1 MPSASAILYTP
12 FDELDDRFTNA
23 HRFGRP
29 RHPERLLLRPNHR
42 ALLLLCPL
50 LPPSPTYNVK
60 TKHLPAEAWQ
70 RILGFAMQAEDG
82 REGLSQVRFLLVCK
96 SFQNLATPLLY
107 STVRIYTLRALE
119 LFANTLITSDAR
131 WDSIRRIPHSTPGRW
146 VQQLS
151 LAQLAPC
158 SPLAL
163 DSILVRVIPVMPFL
177 TTLEL
182 DGRYVLSWRVAGVV
196 PRTLRVL
203 KGVRVR
209 EEVRFEGV
217 KSGGEDDALTGLI
230 RSLSM
235 LEELSV
241 QGPGLDLEEDEEMFE
256 DEEPE
261 NVQLVSAKAVL
272 PRLSRL
278 TLLDCPYTPVYRM
291 LTRASLPA
299 LEDLTLTTTP
309 TVEITPPEP
318 AAGEIAPLPMEAAST
333 FTQPTPTTTFLARHG
348 NTLRRLSLVPTQQWP
363 PAPAPAPDDIL
374 LQSPELRELTLS
386 MPLPARLF
394 PSEPGKPRGAA
405 PVSPLLARL
414 ALSPDA
420 STSPTRVPTPPLRS
434 SSPDGPTYALETI
447 TVPVPTQAFLS
458 CLTGSALRNL
468 REVRF
473 SSARWLRKGM
483 GKSAQGT
490 GVNGEMARWRRE
502 LGRAGIKVLDSEGKE
517 EVPEPQAPSRP
528 MLGLSLGGMRGR
540 EGAKKGEKVFQ
551 SRRRVGEESEMHG
564 RRWGG

>member
-1 MPSASAILYTP
+1 MPSASAILYSP

-50 LPPSPTYNVK
+50 LPPSPTHNVK
-60 TKHLPAEAWQ
+60 TKKLPAEAWQ
-70 RILGFAMQAEDG
+70 RILGFAMQAEDEDKG
-82 REGLSQVRFLLVCK
+82 MSKVRFLLVCK

-107 STVRIYTLRALE
+107 CSVRIYTLGGLE
-119 LFANTLITSDAR
+119 LFATTLITSDAK

-146 VQQLS
+146 VQRLS
-151 LAQLAPC
+151 LAQLVPC

-217 KSGGEDDALTGLI
+217 KGGMEDDALTGLV
-230 RSLSM
+230 RSLSA

-241 QGPGLDLEEDEEMFE
+241 QGPGLDLEEGEEQVFE

-261 NVQLVSAKAVL
+261 NSQPAPAEVVL
-272 PRLSRL
+272 PRLVRL

-291 LTRASLPA
+291 LSRASLPA

-309 TVEITPPEP
+309 TVQIAPPEL
-318 AAGEIAPLPMEAAST
+318 APGQVAPTPIEAPT
-333 FTQPTPTTTFLARHG
+333 FTQPTPTTTFLSRHG
-348 NTLRRLSLVPTQQWP
+348 STLHRLSLVPTQQWP

-374 LQSPELRELTLS
+374 VQSPELRELTLN

-394 PSEPGKPRGAA
+394 PAESNKLRGAA
-405 PVSPLLARL
+405 P
-414 ALSPDA
+414 
-420 STSPTRVPTPPLRS
+420 
-434 SSPDGPTYALETI
+434 
-447 TVPVPTQAFLS
+447 
-458 CLTGSALRNL
+458 
-468 REVRF
+468 
-473 SSARWLRKGM
+473 
-483 GKSAQGT
+483 
-490 GVNGEMARWRRE
+490 
-502 LGRAGIKVLDSEGKE
+502 
-517 EVPEPQAPSRP
+517 
-528 MLGLSLGGMRGR
+528 
-540 EGAKKGEKVFQ
+540 
-551 SRRRVGEESEMHG
+551 
-564 RRWGG
+564 

>member
-1 MPSASAILYTP
+1 
-12 FDELDDRFTNA
+12 
-23 HRFGRP
+23 
-29 RHPERLLLRPNHR
+29 
-42 ALLLLCPL
+42 
-50 LPPSPTYNVK
+50 
-60 TKHLPAEAWQ
+60 
-70 RILGFAMQAEDG
+70 
-82 REGLSQVRFLLVCK
+82 
-96 SFQNLATPLLY
+96 NLATPLLY
-107 STVRIYTLRALE
+107 SSVRIYTLRALE
-119 LFANTLITSDAR
+119 LFANTLISSDAK

-146 VQQLS
+146 VQSLS

-196 PRTLRVL
+196 PRTLRAL

-217 KSGGEDDALTGLI
+217 KAGMDDDAVTGLV

-241 QGPGLDLEEDEEMFE
+241 QGPGLDLEEGEEEPFE

-261 NVQLVSAKAVL
+261 NIQSTSAKVVL

-291 LTRASLPA
+291 LTKASLPA

-309 TVEITPPEP
+309 TVQIAPPEP
-318 AAGEIAPLPMEAAST
+318 APGQVTPLPMEAST

-348 NTLRRLSLVPTQQWP
+348 STLRRLSLVPTQQWP

-394 PSEPGKPRGAA
+394 PAEPGKPRGAA

-420 STSPTRVPTPPLRS
+420 STSPTRVPTPPPRS
-434 SSPDGPTYALETI
+434 MSPGGPTYALETI

-483 GKSAQGT
+483 GKSAQGA

-517 EVPEPQAPSRP
+517 EIPEVKAPARS
-528 MLGLSLGGMRGR
+528 MLGLNLGGMRGR
-540 EGAKKGEKVFQ
+540 EVARKGEKVV
-551 SRRRVGEESEMHG
+551 RRVSDEVVGDS
-564 RRWGG
+564 